1 MKVEASAPGKIFLSG
16 EYLAIEGSLAT
27 VLPTIQRAKIII
39 EESKSSTNILYSLP
53 LDKSFAFDVN
63 DSFDIEW
70 LDDNPMDMGLF
81 IEKAIVLM
89 QIKPTTTRFTIDTT
103 DFYFQRRKIGIGSS
117 SAISS
122 ALIKDINKY
131 FDIKQTHEMIIDN
144 ALNLHNS
151 KQDSLGS
158 GLDVIASSLDSG
170 LIECDIKKARR
181 GKWTKLEWPSDLLI
195 KGVIT
200 SDESNTKE
208 MIKKYLKGHAKNKEF
223 FLALKIDADQILE
236 ELSLSW
242 QSKDSESILAL
253 MKQYNILMQQLDE
266 KYHLGIYTE
275 EHKALANITTKLGL
289 IYKPSGAGGGD
300 LGLILTDNEMKL
312 EQLIAKLKDNDF
324 QTLDLI

>member
-122 ALIKDINKY
+122 ALIKAINKY

>member
-122 ALIKDINKY
+122 ALIKAINKY

-170 LIECDIKKARR
+170 LIECDAKKARQ
-181 GKWTKLEWPSDLLI
+181 GKWTMLEWPSDLLI

>member
-122 ALIKDINKY
+122 ALIKAINKY
-131 FDIKQTHEMIIDN
+131 FDIKQTHEMIIDS

-170 LIECDIKKARR
+170 LIECDAKKARQ
-181 GKWTKLEWPSDLLI
+181 GKWTMLEWPSDLLI